1 LIEAIDEPTGV
12 ISDATLDV
20 PIEPGAAAIREPVV
34 HPLGRPTRELALSQL
49 VTLSI
54 YWLGIN
60 VMWTGLHV
68 IVLPKRMEAIFG
80 PASAGIG
87 LGLITL
93 AGVITAIVVQP
104 TVGAISDYT
113 VTRWG
118 RRKPFIVIGS
128 ILDVVFL
135 WAVASAN
142 TYVALVVALILLQ
155 FASNFAQG
163 PFQGYVPDLVPARQV
178 GRASGLM
185 GMMIVL
191 GGVVGVGICAIGYL
205 QLVPGMSETEVR
217 NLLFL
222 PTVALGLVEFVT
234 MIVLVA
240 TVDEGRPATPRG
252 ERSWLRIALSA
263 WDTDILRERSYVWLV
278 VSRLCYLTLPAV
290 ISSYALYMLERSFQM
305 SPEQAAPYLIVIGLI
320 IALATVAATIPA
332 ARLSD
337 RFGRK
342 RVIYASYALAA
353 VGLAG
358 FALAPTL
365 PIAMIALLPLGL
377 SAGAFLVVD
386 WALLTDII
394 PKASSGRYMG
404 ISNVATA
411 SAGPVGLAVAGVV
424 LYVVTRAGLP
434 SETAPDAASTLL
446 GIAPRAAI
454 ASMLVLLAIAA
465 LALRGVNEARR
476 D

>member
-1 LIEAIDEPTGV
+1 
-12 ISDATLDV
+12 
-20 PIEPGAAAIREPVV
+20 
-34 HPLGRPTRELALSQL
+34 
-49 VTLSI
+49 
-54 YWLGIN
+54 
-60 VMWTGLHV
+60 MWTALHV
-68 IVLPKRMEAIFG
+68 IVLPKRMEAMFG
-80 PASAGIG
+80 QASAG
-87 LGLITL
+87 LGLTLLTL
-93 AGVITAIVVQP
+93 AGVITAIIVQP

-118 RRKPFIVIGS
+118 RRKPYIVIGS
-128 ILDVVFL
+128 VLDVIFL
-135 WAVASAN
+135 WAVAASN
-142 TYVALVVALILLQ
+142 TYLALVVALILLQ

-163 PFQGYVPDLVPARQV
+163 PFQGYVPDLVPAKQV

-191 GGVVGVGICAIGYL
+191 GGVVGVSIVAIGYL
-205 QLVPGMSETEVR
+205 QLQPGMSESQVR
-217 NLLFL
+217 DLLFV
-222 PTVALGLVEFVT
+222 PTLALGVVEFVT

-240 TVDEGRPATPRG
+240 TVDEGRPAAPRG
-252 ERSWLRIALSA
+252 ERSWVRIAMSA
-263 WDTDILRERSYVWLV
+263 WGLDILRERSYVWLV

-290 ISSYALYMLERSFQM
+290 VSSYALYMLERSFRM
-305 SPEQAAPYLIVIGLI
+305 SPDEAAPFLIVVGGI

-342 RVIYASYALAA
+342 RVIYASYVLAA
-353 VGLAG
+353 IGLSG
-358 FALAPTL
+358 IALAPSL
-365 PIAMIALLPLGL
+365 PFALLALLPLGL

-411 SAGPVGLAVAGVV
+411 AAGPVGLAVAGVV
-424 LYVVTRAGLP
+424 LYLVTRAGLP
-434 SETAPDAASTLL
+434 SEGAPDSSSELL

-465 LALRGVNEARR
+465 LALRGVNETRR
-476 D
+476 EE